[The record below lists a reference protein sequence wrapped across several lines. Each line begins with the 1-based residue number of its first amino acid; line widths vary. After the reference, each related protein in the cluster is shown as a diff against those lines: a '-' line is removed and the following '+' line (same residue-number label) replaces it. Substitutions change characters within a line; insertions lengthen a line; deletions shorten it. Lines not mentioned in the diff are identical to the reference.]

1 MRTVFESIIDIEGTE
16 GSNPVR
22 SGGESSANL
31 TWETPPQLGELV
43 RPVFERWHLVS
54 RASQN
59 K

>member
-43 RPVFERWHLVS
+43 S
-54 RASQN
+54 
-59 K
+59 

>member
-22 SGGESSANL
+22 SSGESSANL

-43 RPVFERWHLVS
+43 RPVFEPM
-54 RASQN
+54 ASG
-59 K
+59 